1 MNKIW
6 RIKGLPEQMLFND
19 DELIN
24 KIIMGEF
31 NGDCVLINASL
42 KQEVKIKDTIYSYY
56 LKENNNE
63 ESN

>member
-6 RIKGLPEQMLFND
+6 RIKGLPEQMVFSD
-19 DELIN
+19 SELIN
-24 KIIMGEF
+24 KIIVGEF
-31 NGDCVLINASL
+31 NGECVLINAGL

-56 LKENNNE
+56 IKDVNNE